1 MGAAPRSSTI
11 RALHPRLAEIAT
23 YLEETRAAVVRA
35 VEHLSPEDAARRP
48 GPEAWSVDEI
58 LTHLS
63 LVEPG
68 VAKRIAKSVGKAKG
82 EGLERETSVASV
94 LGSLDGAA
102 FEILRE
108 KQVAPEFVEPK
119 AILSLPEA
127 LAALA
132 RSRESLRHAMGEADG
147 WALETVVAPHPR
159 LGTIDMYQWLVFLGA
174 HERRHLAQIER
185 TIAAITAP

>member
-1 MGAAPRSSTI
+1 M
-11 RALHPRLAEIAT
+11 HPRLTDIAA
-23 YLEETRAAVVRA
+23 YLDETRAAVIRA
-35 VEHLSPEDAARRP
+35 VTPLSAEDAARRP

-82 EGLERETSVASV
+82 EGLERETSVVSV
-94 LGSLDGAA
+94 LGSLDGPA
-102 FEILRE
+102 LDKLNE

-119 AILSLPEA
+119 AVLAKSEA

-132 RSRESLRHAMGEADG
+132 LSRESLRHAMAEADG
-147 WALETVVAPHPR
+147 WALEKVVAPHPR
-159 LGTIDMYQWLVFLGA
+159 LGTLDMYQWLVFVGH

-185 TIAAITAP
+185 AIAAVTGR

>member
-1 MGAAPRSSTI
+1 M
-11 RALHPRLAEIAT
+11 HPRMAEIAA
-23 YLEETRAAVVRA
+23 YLDETRAAIVRA
-35 VEHLSPEDAARRP
+35 VAPLSPEEAARRP
-48 GPEAWSVDEI
+48 APEAWSVDEI

-94 LGSLDGAA
+94 LGSLDGPAL
-102 FEILRE
+102 ERLNE

-119 AILSLPEA
+119 AVLSLSEA

-132 RSRESLRHAMGEADG
+132 LSRESLRHAMAEADG
-147 WALETVVAPHPR
+147 WALEKVVAPHPR
-159 LGTIDMYQWLVFLGA
+159 LGTLNMYQWLVFLGR

-185 TIAAITAP
+185 TIAAVTGR

>member
-1 MGAAPRSSTI
+1 M
-11 RALHPRLAEIAT
+11 HPRLAEIAAT
-23 YLEETRAAVVRA
+23 LDETRDAVIRA
-35 VEHLSPEDAARRP
+35 VAPLSPEDAARRP

-94 LGSLDGAA
+94 LGSLDGPPL
-102 FEILRE
+102 ERLNE
-108 KQVAPEFVEPK
+108 KQVAPEFVDPK
-119 AILSLPEA
+119 TVLSLPEA

-159 LGTIDMYQWLVFLGA
+159 LGTIDMYQWLVFLGH

-185 TIAAITAP
+185 TIAAVTGR

>member
-1 MGAAPRSSTI
+1 M
-11 RALHPRLAEIAT
+11 HPRLTEIA
-23 YLEETRAAVVRA
+23 LFLDETRAAVVRA
-35 VEHLSPEDAARRP
+35 VAPLSPEEAARRP
-48 GPEAWSVDEI
+48 SPGAWSVDEI

-82 EGLERETSVASV
+82 EGLARETSVASV
-94 LGSLDGAA
+94 LGSLDGPA
-102 FEILRE
+102 LDRLNE
-108 KQVAPEFVEPK
+108 KQVAPEFVDPK
-119 AILSLPEA
+119 AVLPHTEA

-132 RSRESLRHAMGEADG
+132 LSRESLRHAMGEADG

-159 LGTIDMYQWLVFLGA
+159 LGTLNMYQWLVFLGR

-185 TIAAITAP
+185 TIAAVTGS

>member
-1 MGAAPRSSTI
+1 M
-11 RALHPRLAEIAT
+11 HPRLAEIAA
-23 YLEETRAAVVRA
+23 YLDETRAAIVRA
-35 VEHLSPEDAARRP
+35 VEPLSPEEAARRP
-48 GPEAWSVDEI
+48 APEAWSVDEI

-68 VAKRIAKSVGKAKG
+68 VAKRITKSVGKAKG
-82 EGLERETSVASV
+82 EGLERETSAASV
-94 LGSLDGAA
+94 LGSLEGPALDR
-102 FEILRE
+102 LNE

-119 AILSLPEA
+119 AVLTLHEA

-132 RSRESLRHAMGEADG
+132 RSRESLQHAMGEADG

-159 LGTIDMYQWLVFLGA
+159 LGTINMYQWLVFLGH

-185 TIAAITAP
+185 TIEAVTKR

>member
-1 MGAAPRSSTI
+1 MVSRLYNAVM
-11 RALHPRLAEIAT
+11 HPRLAEIAAT
-23 YLEETRAAVVRA
+23 LDETRAAVVRA
-35 VEHLSPEDAARRP
+35 VAPLSPEDAARRP

-102 FEILRE
+102 METLRE

-119 AILSLPEA
+119 TVLSLPEA

-159 LGTIDMYQWLVFLGA
+159 LGTIDMYQWLVFLGH

-185 TIAAITAP
+185 TIAAVTGR

>member
-1 MGAAPRSSTI
+1 M
-11 RALHPRLAEIAT
+11 HPRLAEIAA
-23 YLEETRAAVVRA
+23 YLDETRAAVVRA
-35 VEHLSPEDAARRP
+35 VEYLSPEDTTRRP
-48 GPEAWSVDEI
+48 GPEAWSVDEV

-68 VAKRIAKSVGKAKG
+68 VAKRIAKSVGRAKG
-82 EGLERETSVASV
+82 EGLEREASVASV
-94 LGSLDGAA
+94 LGSLNGPAL
-102 FEILRE
+102 ERLNE

-119 AILSLPEA
+119 AVLSLSEA

-147 WALETVVAPHPR
+147 WALEKVVAPHPR
-159 LGTIDMYQWLVFLGA
+159 LGTLDMYQWLVFLGH

-185 TIAAITAP
+185 TIVAVTGR

>member
-1 MGAAPRSSTI
+1 M
-11 RALHPRLAEIAT
+11 HPRLAEIAAT
-23 YLEETRAAVVRA
+23 LDETRAAVVRA

-48 GPEAWSVDEI
+48 GPEAWSVNEI

-94 LGSLDGAA
+94 LGSLDDAA

-108 KQVAPEFVEPK
+108 KQVAPEFVDPK
-119 AILSLPEA
+119 TALSLPEA

-132 RSRESLRHAMGEADG
+132 RSRDGLRQSMAKADG
-147 WALETVVAPHPR
+147 WALEQVVAPHPR
-159 LGTIDMYQWLVFLGA
+159 LGTLDMYQWLLFLGH
-174 HERRHLAQIER
+174 HERRHLAQLER
-185 TIAAITAP
+185 TIAAVTGR

>member
-1 MGAAPRSSTI
+1 M
-11 RALHPRLAEIAT
+11 HPRLTDIAA
-23 YLEETRAAVVRA
+23 YLDETRAAVIRA
-35 VEHLSPEDAARRP
+35 VTPLSAEDAARRP
-48 GPEAWSVDEI
+48 GPVAWSVDEI

-82 EGLERETSVASV
+82 EGLERETSFSSV
-94 LGSLDGAA
+94 LGSLDGPA
-102 FEILRE
+102 LDKLNE

-119 AILSLPEA
+119 TVLSKSEA

-132 RSRESLRHAMGEADG
+132 LSRESLRHAMAEADG
-147 WALETVVAPHPR
+147 WALEKVVAPHPR
-159 LGTIDMYQWLVFLGA
+159 LGTLDMYQWLVFVGH

-185 TIAAITAP
+185 TIAAVTGR

>member
-1 MGAAPRSSTI
+1 M
-11 RALHPRLAEIAT
+11 AEIAT
-23 YLEETRAAVVRA
+23 YLEETRAKIVRA
-35 VEHLSPEDAARRP
+35 VAPLSPEDAARRP
-48 GPEAWSVDEI
+48 SPEAWSVDEI

-68 VAKRIAKSVGKAKG
+68 VAKRVAKSVGKAKG

-94 LGSLDGAA
+94 LGSLDGPA
-102 FEILRE
+102 LDRLNE

-119 AILSLPEA
+119 TVLSMSEA

-132 RSRESLRHAMGEADG
+132 LSRESLRHAMGEADG
-147 WALETVVAPHPR
+147 WALEKVVAPHPR
-159 LGTIDMYQWLVFLGA
+159 LGTIDMYQWLLFLGH

-185 TIAAITAP
+185 TVAAVAAR

>member
-1 MGAAPRSSTI
+1 M
-11 RALHPRLAEIAT
+11 HPRLADIAI
-23 YLEETRAAVVRA
+23 YLDETRAAVLQA
-35 VEHLSPEDAARRP
+35 VAPLSPEDAARRP

-58 LTHLS
+58 LTHLC

-94 LGSLDGAA
+94 LGSLDGPA
-102 FEILRE
+102 LDKLNE

-119 AILSLPEA
+119 AVLSKSEA

-132 RSRESLRHAMGEADG
+132 LSRESLRHAMAEADG

-159 LGTIDMYQWLVFLGA
+159 LGTINMYQWLVFVGH

-185 TIAAITAP
+185 TIAAVTGR

>member
-1 MGAAPRSSTI
+1 M
-11 RALHPRLAEIAT
+11 HPRLTDIAA
-23 YLEETRAAVVRA
+23 YLDETRAAVIRA
-35 VEHLSPEDAARRP
+35 VTPLSAEDAARRP

-82 EGLERETSVASV
+82 EGLEREMSVASV
-94 LGSLDGAA
+94 LGSLDGPA
-102 FEILRE
+102 LDTLNE

-119 AILSLPEA
+119 AVLSKSEA

-132 RSRESLRHAMGEADG
+132 LSRESLRHAMGEADG

-159 LGTIDMYQWLVFLGA
+159 LGTINMYQWLVFLGA

-185 TIAAITAP
+185 TIAAVAGR

>member
-1 MGAAPRSSTI
+1 M
-11 RALHPRLAEIAT
+11 AEIAAS
-23 YLEETRAAVVRA
+23 LDETRAAVVRV

-48 GPEAWSVDEI
+48 GLEAWSVDEI

-94 LGSLDGAA
+94 LGSLDGPP
-102 FEILRE
+102 LDKLNE

-119 AILSLPEA
+119 AVLSKSEA

-132 RSRESLRHAMGEADG
+132 LSRESLRHAMGEADG

-159 LGTIDMYQWLVFLGA
+159 LGTINMYQWLVFLGA

-185 TIAAITAP
+185 TIAAVAGR

>member
-1 MGAAPRSSTI
+1 M
-11 RALHPRLAEIAT
+11 AEIAAS
-23 YLEETRAAVVRA
+23 LDETRAAVVRVVA
-35 VEHLSPEDAARRP
+35 PLSPEDAARRP
-48 GPEAWSVDEI
+48 GLEAWSVDEI

-94 LGSLDGAA
+94 LGSLDGPP
-102 FEILRE
+102 LDKLNE

-119 AILSLPEA
+119 AVLSKSEA

-159 LGTIDMYQWLVFLGA
+159 LGTINMYQWLVFLGA

-185 TIAAITAP
+185 TIAAVTGR

>member
-1 MGAAPRSSTI
+1 M
-11 RALHPRLAEIAT
+11 AEIAA

-35 VEHLSPEDAARRP
+35 VAPLSPEEAARRP
-48 GPEAWSVDEI
+48 SPEAWSVDEI

-82 EGLERETSVASV
+82 EGLARETSVASV
-94 LGSLDGAA
+94 LGSLDGPA
-102 FEILRE
+102 LDRLNE

-119 AILSLPEA
+119 AVLSMSEA

-132 RSRESLRHAMGEADG
+132 LSRESLRHAMAGADG
-147 WALETVVAPHPR
+147 WALEKVVAPHPR
-159 LGTIDMYQWLVFLGA
+159 LGTLDMYQWLVFLGR

-185 TIAAITAP
+185 VIAAVARR